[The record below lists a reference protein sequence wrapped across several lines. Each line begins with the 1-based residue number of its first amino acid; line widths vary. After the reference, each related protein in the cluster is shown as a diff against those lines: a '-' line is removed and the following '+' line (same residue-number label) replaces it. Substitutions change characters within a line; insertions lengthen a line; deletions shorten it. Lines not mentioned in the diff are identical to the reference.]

1 MVKLSKEE
9 FLARMAKGKKD
20 AAKNRKNSPWKKGS
34 SRDKRRQELLKSKSK
49 RVTVRVKGGNS
60 IKNNTTKCFKC
71 KKQFKLSPRIKRA
84 IKNTGYWKKFIV
96 HTCPSCAKKFL
107 RPPKK

>member
-1 MVKLSKEE
+1 MK
-9 FLARMAKGKKD
+9 
-20 AAKNRKNSPWKKGS
+20 
-34 SRDKRRQELLKSKSK
+34 RDKSGRFVKSKSK
-49 RVTVRVKGGNS
+49 GGGNS

-84 IKNTGYWKKFIV
+84 IKNTGYWQKFIV